1 MQYKV
6 YFFRER
12 IKILRCAENEQPDL
26 FQISSY
32 GGLTVAIKPI
42 AENTFSYAIAYC
54 NEKDRFVKKI
64 GRDFAAEKLG
74 NSATL
79 FKSQYTNIF
88 DVYTDLLLKIKNGTI
103 KDDFFHK
110 YMKKVKKNNK
120 YPKFYTL
127 FVPQFF
133 YLQPNDKSEDI

>member
-1 MQYKV
+1 MQEKT

-12 IKILRCAENEQPDL
+12 VKTLKCAKAEQQDI

-32 GGLTVAIKPI
+32 GGLTVAIRPI

-64 GRDFAAEKLG
+64 GRELAAEKLG
-74 NSATL
+74 NSATI
-79 FKSQYTNIF
+79 FQSQYTNIF
-88 DVYTDLLLKIKNGTI
+88 DVYTDLLLKIKNGAI

-127 FVPQFF
+127 FVPQLF
-133 YLQPNDKSEDI
+133 YLQPNDRSEDI